1 MESYASVHKDHA
13 GLFLMLSRDYNA
25 PIGSRGVVA
34 IYRGMAEEVTEKAIS
49 FSKKHKGETLP
60 TLEPSEIEKLTN

>member
-1 MESYASVHKDHA
+1 MESYSSVHKDHA
-13 GLFLMLSRDYNA
+13 GLFLMLSRDYNP

-34 IYRGMAEEVTEKAIS
+34 IYRGIAKEVTEKAIS
-49 FSKKHKGETLP
+49 FMKEHKGKTPP